1 MRFLNKA
8 LNGRSPMLIDPTIAK
23 QYAID
28 AEKFGFTD
36 LLTQVFGEVAKPY
49 KVGGYGIIPIVGVIG
64 KGLSPLERMTG
75 ASDLNIVSDQ
85 IDAFLADSE
94 VQTLVF
100 HIDSPGGVVGGVEEV
115 ARKIAN
121 SSKPTIAYTDGMM
134 CSAAYWLGSSADRVI
149 SSPSADVGSIGV
161 YMNLI
166 DVSQAYADMGVKAV
180 VIKSSATPYKA
191 AGIEGTSLSTEQI
204 AYFQNEVDAI
214 YADFTSSVKAK
225 RKMASEDAMKGQ
237 SMSGKI
243 ASSMGLLTGL
253 ADSLSEI
260 LNASTPKNNGV
271 MTAKK
276 VSATAIQKKTSEIED
291 SVLELL
297 TPRQKEMVDSYC
309 DVEET
314 FGMFKQDSSPDGA
327 HYSAVS
333 PFAGSNLFCQNCV
346 FYRGPRGCGLVEGD
360 IDPNGICKLWVIPGS
375 LIKE

>member
-8 LNGRSPMLIDPTIAK
+8 LNGRSPMLIDPVIAK

-28 AEKFGFTD
+28 ADKFGFTD

-49 KVGGYGIIPIVGVIG
+49 KVGSYGVIPIVGVIG

-85 IDAFLADSE
+85 IDAFLADGE

-134 CSAAYWLGSSADRVI
+134 CSAAYWLGASADRVI

-253 ADSLSEI
+253 ADSLSEV
-260 LNASTPKNNGV
+260 LNASTPKSNGG

-276 VSATAIQKKTSEIED
+276 VSATGIQKKTSEIED

-333 PFAGSNLFCQNCV
+333 PFASSGLLCQNCV

>member
-49 KVGGYGIIPIVGVIG
+49 KVGSYGVIPIVGVIG

-149 SSPSADVGSIGV
+149 SSPSADIGSIGV

-191 AGIEGTSLSTEQI
+191 AGIEGTSLSQEQI
-204 AYFQNEVDAI
+204 NYFQSEVDAI

-253 ADSLSEI
+253 ADSLSEV
-260 LNASTPKNNGV
+260 LNASTIKSNGG

-276 VSATAIQKKTSEIED
+276 VSATGIKKKTSDVED
-291 SVLELL
+291 TVLELL

-333 PFAGSNLFCQNCV
+333 PFADTGLLCQNCV
-346 FYRGPRGCGLVEGD
+346 FYRGPRGCGLVDGD

>member
-1 MRFLNKA
+1 MRFINKA
-8 LNGRSPMLIDPTIAK
+8 LNGRSPMLIDPVIAK
-23 QYAID
+23 QYAVD

-36 LLTQVFGEVAKPY
+36 LIAQVFGEMPKPY
-49 KVGGYGIIPIVGVIG
+49 KVGSYGIVPIVGPIG
-64 KGLSPLERMTG
+64 KGLTPFERMTG
-75 ASDLNIVSDQ
+75 ASDLNLVSDQ

-94 VQTLVF
+94 VQTIVF

-161 YMNLI
+161 YMNLV

-191 AGIEGTSLSTEQI
+191 AGLEGTSLSQEQI
-204 AYFQNEVDAI
+204 NYFQAEVDAI
-214 YADFTSSVKAK
+214 YADFVASVKSK

-237 SMSGKI
+237 SMSGKV

-253 ADSLSEI
+253 ADSLSSV
-260 LNASTPKNNGV
+260 LNAPVPTNKGG

-276 VSATAIQKKTSEIED
+276 VSATSLKKKTQDIEEE
-291 SVLELL
+291 VLALL
-297 TPRQKEMVDSYC
+297 TPRQKEMVDNVC

-327 HYSAVS
+327 HYSGVS
-333 PFAGSNLFCQNCV
+333 PFADTGLLCQNCV

-375 LIKE
+375 LVKE

>member
-8 LNGRSPMLIDPTIAK
+8 LNGRRPMLIDPNTAK

-36 LLTQVFGEVAKPY
+36 LIAQVFGEMPKPY
-49 KVGGYGIIPIVGVIG
+49 KVGSYGIVPIVGPIG
-64 KGLSPLERMTG
+64 KGLTPFERMTG
-75 ASDLNIVSDQ
+75 ASDLNLVSAQ
-85 IDAFLADSE
+85 IDAFLDDAE
-94 VQTLVF
+94 VQTIVF
-100 HIDSPGGVVGGVEEV
+100 HVDSPGGVVGGVEEV

-149 SSPSADVGSIGV
+149 ASPSADVGSIGV

-191 AGIEGTSLSTEQI
+191 AGIEGTSLSQEQI
-204 AYFQNEVDAI
+204 NYFQSEVDAI
-214 YADFTSSVKAK
+214 YTDFVASVKTK
-225 RKMASEDAMKGQ
+225 RKMASDDAMKGQ

-253 ADSLSEI
+253 SDSLSEL
-260 LNASTPKNNGV
+260 LNASTPKNNGG
-271 MTAKK
+271 MNAKK
-276 VSATAIQKKTSEIED
+276 VSAISIKKKSDEVSDE
-291 SVLELL
+291 VLALL
-297 TPRQKEMVDSYC
+297 TPRQKEMIDGYN
-309 DVEET
+309 DVEQV

-333 PFAGSNLFCQNCV
+333 PFASTGLLCQNCV

>member
-1 MRFLNKA
+1 MRFINKA
-8 LNGRSPMLIDPTIAK
+8 LNGRSPMLIDPVIAK
-23 QYAID
+23 QYAVD

-36 LLTQVFGEVAKPY
+36 LIAQVFGEMPKPY
-49 KVGGYGIIPIVGVIG
+49 KVGSYGIVPIVGPIG
-64 KGLSPLERMTG
+64 KGLTPFERMTG
-75 ASDLNIVSDQ
+75 ASDLNLVSDQ

-94 VQTLVF
+94 VQTIVF

-161 YMNLI
+161 YMNLV

-191 AGIEGTSLSTEQI
+191 AGLEGTSLSQEQI
-204 AYFQNEVDAI
+204 NYFQAEVDAI
-214 YADFTSSVKAK
+214 YADFVASVKSK

-237 SMSGKI
+237 SMSGKV

-253 ADSLSEI
+253 ADSLSAV
-260 LNASTPKNNGV
+260 LNAPVPTNKGG

-276 VSATAIQKKTSEIED
+276 VSATSLKKKTQDIEEE
-291 SVLELL
+291 VLALL
-297 TPRQKEMVDSYC
+297 TPRQKEMVDNVC

-333 PFAGSNLFCQNCV
+333 PFADTGLLCQNCV

-375 LIKE
+375 LVKE

>member
-1 MRFLNKA
+1 MRFINKA
-8 LNGRSPMLIDPTIAK
+8 LNGRSPMLIDPAIAK
-23 QYAID
+23 QYAVD

-36 LLTQVFGEVAKPY
+36 LIAQVFGEMPKPY
-49 KVGGYGIIPIVGVIG
+49 KVGSYGIVPIVGPIG
-64 KGLSPLERMTG
+64 KGLTPFERMTG
-75 ASDLNIVSDQ
+75 ASDLNLVSDQ

-94 VQTLVF
+94 VQTIVF

-161 YMNLI
+161 YMNLV

-191 AGIEGTSLSTEQI
+191 AGLEGTSLSQEQI
-204 AYFQNEVDAI
+204 NYFQAEVDAI
-214 YADFTSSVKAK
+214 YADFVASVKSK

-237 SMSGKI
+237 SMSGKV

-253 ADSLSEI
+253 ADSLSAV
-260 LNASTPKNNGV
+260 LNAPVPTNKGG

-276 VSATAIQKKTSEIED
+276 VSATSLKKKTQDIEEE
-291 SVLELL
+291 VLALL
-297 TPRQKEMVDSYC
+297 TPRQKEMVDNVC

-333 PFAGSNLFCQNCV
+333 PFADTGLLCQNCV

-375 LIKE
+375 LVKE

>member
-1 MRFLNKA
+1 
-8 LNGRSPMLIDPTIAK
+8 MLIDPVIAK

-36 LLTQVFGEVAKPY
+36 LLAQVFGEVAKPY
-49 KVGGYGIIPIVGVIG
+49 KVGSYGVIPIVGVIG

-85 IDAFLADSE
+85 IDAFLADGE

-166 DVSQAYADMGVKAV
+166 DVSQAYAEMGIKAV

-191 AGIEGTSLSTEQI
+191 AGIEGTSLSSEQI

-253 ADSLSEI
+253 ADSLSEV
-260 LNASTPKNNGV
+260 LNASTPKSNSG

-276 VSATAIQKKTSEIED
+276 ISTTGIQKKTSDIED
-291 SVLELL
+291 TVLELL

-309 DVEET
+309 DVEGT

-333 PFAGSNLFCQNCV
+333 PFADTGLLCQNCV

>member
-49 KVGGYGIIPIVGVIG
+49 KVGSYGVIPIVGVIG

-149 SSPSADVGSIGV
+149 SSPSADIGSIGV

-191 AGIEGTSLSTEQI
+191 AGIEGTSLSQEQI
-204 AYFQNEVDAI
+204 NYFQSEVDAI

-253 ADSLSEI
+253 ADSLSEV
-260 LNASTPKNNGV
+260 LNASTLKSNGG

-276 VSATAIQKKTSEIED
+276 VLATGIKKKTSDVED
-291 SVLELL
+291 TVLELL

-333 PFAGSNLFCQNCV
+333 PFADTGLLCQNCV
-346 FYRGPRGCGLVEGD
+346 FYRGPRGCGLVDGD